1 MRKVYIR
8 LFFTCISLLTA
19 VVMIATVSYAWLVLS
34 GSPSVNGISV
44 LIGGGQS
51 ILLAPDL
58 TQEVEVDGQ
67 KVTVHYPGKFSNTLD
82 FSKYET
88 YNYLNEVSAL
98 SPVSSADGHYWLI
111 PQYDEDG
118 NLAEQFAVD
127 DSLSH
132 GNQTSGGGYVYV
144 DYWLVSPGSEYD
156 VRVSMDE
163 KHGRGSYL
171 VELPPVE
178 KAEDGS
184 LQLAD
189 SQNVTAA
196 SARVG
201 FLVNTDKESTADMT
215 AYTKSKAYQKAYTK
229 LLGVYQ
235 KAGEAYDPADP
246 VMTKNRFTIYE
257 PNGTLH
263 PLNAQMEGGYQ
274 ITKPLQYDP
283 WTKETKEVDLD
294 PSILAVQKENQW
306 ISNKVGSSRLQQM
319 FQAAV
324 SGKGDL
330 TQEQAAE
337 YFYKTY
343 LQNQVEQNLTAA
355 AFIRDTSALYS
366 ADTTLAYPDETLVG
380 ADTVEAL
387 ETAGASDGAVITRLE
402 RNVPQRIRMYIWLEG
417 QDGDC
422 RSDTQAVKG
431 AAISLKLE
439 LAGSTE

>member
-1 MRKVYIR
+1 MRKVYMR

-82 FSKYET
+82 FSKYDT

-184 LQLAD
+184 LRLAD

-246 VMTKNRFTIYE
+246 VMTNHRFTIYE

-274 ITKPLQYDP
+274 VTKPLQYDP
-283 WTKETKEVDLD
+283 LTKETKEVDLD

-306 ISNKVGSSRLQQM
+306 ISNKDGSSRLQQM

-355 AFIRDTSALYS
+355 VFIRDTSALYK
-366 ADTTLAYPDETLVG
+366 AETTLAYPDETLVG
-380 ADTVEAL
+380 AKTVEKL

>member
-1 MRKVYIR
+1 
-8 LFFTCISLLTA
+8 
-19 VVMIATVSYAWLVLS
+19 MIATVSYAWLVLS

-67 KVTVHYPGKFSNTLD
+67 KMTVHYPGKFSNTLD
-82 FSKYET
+82 FSKYDT

-184 LQLAD
+184 LKLVD

-201 FLVNTDKESTADMT
+201 FLVNTDKESTADMI
-215 AYTKSKAYQKAYTK
+215 AYTESKAYQKAYTK

-274 ITKPLQYDP
+274 VTKPLQYDP
-283 WTKETKEVDLD
+283 GMKETKEVDLD

-306 ISNKVGSSRLQQM
+306 ISNKDGSSRLQQM

-324 SGKGDL
+324 SGEGDL
-330 TQEQAAE
+330 TQEQAAK

-355 AFIRDTSALYS
+355 AFIRDTSALYN
-366 ADTTLAYPDETLVG
+366 AATTLAYPDETLVG
-380 ADTVEAL
+380 AETVEAL